1 MPSRQAGTPSPTVL
15 HACVFIFLKFFSFL
29 PPGPAR
35 QCCARRRLRRALLVD
50 SRPPPCRRRSLL
62 HAGSRARFSGLHYPL
77 PALLLRTATTA
88 VVLPVECGFP
98 CCLSHAGEAVLSVR
112 ARVALCA
119 PHHPLAYANT
129 SHAHVLAEHASG
141 VAHPASP
148 IRHRPSGNAHLAQ
161 RPSDNA
167 HPATPIRQRP
177 SGNAHPA
184 MPIRQRPSGNAH
196 PATPNRQPAHAR
208 KPAKPQTRQP
218 AELSDRPGVVGG
230 IGRSQSSRVET
241 RALSKWG
248 PVDGAPFVA
257 V

>member
-141 VAHPASP
+141 IAHPASPVGQRPSGIAHPASP
-148 IRHRPSGNAHLAQ
+148 IRQRPSGTTPIRQ
-161 RPSDNA
+161 RPSGNA

-184 MPIRQRPSGNAH
+184 TPIRQRPSGNAQ
-196 PATPNRQPAHAR
+196 PATSAR
-208 KPAKPQTRQP
+208 TQTRKTANAP
-218 AELSDRPGVVGG
+218 
-230 IGRSQSSRVET
+230 T
-241 RALSKWG
+241 R
-248 PVDGAPFVA
+248 
-257 V
+257 